1 MMKLLAIIAPVI
13 FSLFINSNDG
23 EEINFNPRLLH
34 KELSAL
40 LSGEDFRMH
49 ELQLPDSI
57 VGNNRV
63 NGKFFTIMC
72 RQSEK
77 YLAYIGR
84 VNSCRTG
91 GCSNR
96 AGNNPEGEYEY
107 FDYFILFDSQKRI
120 TVVRVYNYEASHG
133 QEIMVKGWL
142 NQFIGFNGTKTLR
155 VGKEIDS
162 ISGATISAHGIT
174 ADIQQKA
181 SFLQSLEKF

>member
-1 MMKLLAIIAPVI
+1 MKLLTIIAPVI
-13 FSLFINSNDG
+13 FSLFINSNYG

-34 KELSAL
+34 KELGAL
-40 LSGEDFRMH
+40 FSGEDYQMH
-49 ELQLPDSI
+49 EFRLPDSI

-63 NGKFFTIMC
+63 NGKFFTIMSS
-72 RQSEK
+72 QSEK

-84 VNSCRTG
+84 VYSCRTG
-91 GCSNR
+91 SCSSQSV
-96 AGNNPEGEYEY
+96 NNPEGEYEY

-142 NQFIGFNGTKTLR
+142 NQFTGFNGTKTLR

-162 ISGATISAHGIT
+162 ISGATISALAIT
-174 ADIQQKA
+174 ADVQQKA
-181 SFLQSLEKF
+181 SFLQLLEKF